1 MKITDQVHSLK
12 IDFEIAISPEK
23 KLPRFVNVIIVFGDK
38 ITLVDSGVKGSEKKI
53 RQYIEEQGRSFT
65 EIESLILSHS
75 HPDHI
80 GSAATIKELTSCKIL
95 AHEAEKEW
103 IENIDIQN
111 QQRPVPSFFSL
122 VDRSVKIDEFLCD
135 GQIIQ
140 ISGGPAL
147 KIIHTPGHSKGSV
160 NIEFLKEK
168 IHFTADSVPL
178 KNDIPNYDNYADLMR
193 TLKMIEDSDFK
204 VLLSSW
210 SAPLYDKKEIGIL
223 IDEGRNYMLKID
235 AIVKECYAGAYNSEA
250 CKMTVSKLGLPPFL
264 ATSLVDN
271 AFKSHL

>member
-1 MKITDQVHSLK
+1 MKITDQVHLLK
-12 IDFEIAISPEK
+12 IDFDVVISPEK
-23 KLPRFVNVIIVFGDK
+23 KLPRFVNAIIVFGDK
-38 ITLVDSGVKGSEKKI
+38 IALIESGVKGSEEKI

-65 EIESLILSHS
+65 EIEILILSHA

-80 GSAATIKELTSCKIL
+80 GSAATIKELTGCKVL

-111 QQRPVPSFFSL
+111 RQRPVPGFFNL
-122 VDRSVKIDEFLCD
+122 VDSSVKIDAFLSD
-135 GQIIQ
+135 GQVFQ
-140 ISGGPAL
+140 ISGGPAM

-160 NIEFLKEK
+160 NVEFLDDK
-168 IHFTADSVPL
+168 ILFTADSVPL

-193 TLKMIEDSDFK
+193 SLKMIEDSDFK

-210 SAPLYDKKEIGIL
+210 SAPLYDKKEVGIF
-223 IDEGRNYMLKID
+223 IDEGRNYMQKID
-235 AIVKECYAGAYNSEA
+235 EIVKECYAGAYNSDA
-250 CKMTVSKLGLPPFL
+250 CKMAVTKLGLPPFL
-264 ATSLVDN
+264 ATPLVDN

>member
-1 MKITDQVHSLK
+1 MKITDQVHLLK
-12 IDFEIAISPEK
+12 IDFDVVISPEK

-38 ITLVDSGVKGSEKKI
+38 IALIDSGVKGSEEKI

-65 EIESLILSHS
+65 EIEILILSHA

-80 GSAATIKELTSCKIL
+80 GSAATIKELTGCKVL

-111 QQRPVPSFFSL
+111 RQRPVPGFFNL
-122 VDRSVKIDEFLCD
+122 VDSSVKIDAFLSD
-135 GQIIQ
+135 GQVFQ
-140 ISGGPAL
+140 IAGGPAM

-160 NIEFLKEK
+160 NVEFIDDK
-168 IHFTADSVPL
+168 ILFTADSVPL

-193 TLKMIEDSDFK
+193 SLKMIEDSDFK

-210 SAPLYDKKEIGIL
+210 SAPLYDKKEIGFF

-250 CKMTVSKLGLPPFL
+250 CKMAVTTLGLPPFL
-264 ATSLVDN
+264 ATPLVDN